1 MSDSRFSCFVLGI
14 AVGAA
19 AGLLFAPKPGQETRD
34 ELRHRA
40 EEGKDYLRK
49 RSVELKSQAEEALER
64 GRTVVQGQRDQL
76 SAALEAGR
84 KAYRDA
90 TGKDPAEAPATAG
103 D

>member
-49 RSVELKSQAEEALER
+49 RSVELKSQAEEAIER

-84 KAYRDA
+84 KAYRA
-90 TGKDPAEAPATAG
+90 ATAG